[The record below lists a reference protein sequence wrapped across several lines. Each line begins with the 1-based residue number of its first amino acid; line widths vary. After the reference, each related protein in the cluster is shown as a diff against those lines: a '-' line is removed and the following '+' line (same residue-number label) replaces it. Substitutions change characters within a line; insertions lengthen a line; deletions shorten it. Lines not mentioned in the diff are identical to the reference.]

1 MRRIN
6 ALLQAGSYRA
16 AHDELQAIVA
26 ANPEYVEALR
36 LLAGT
41 KRALGDSVTAESL
54 LRQALKLN
62 PNWTPTLG
70 TLGELLLTS
79 GRGAEAEALLQRA
92 YSGSPPYPL
101 AALLLARYYND
112 LGYPSQALAVAAPLC
127 TSGNG
132 DIELAGQYI
141 SALSALGCQDEAVT
155 TFRRILAA
163 APENLNAAHSL
174 AIALNQAHQPD
185 EAARIAEQVLRRGPK
200 SAALYH
206 THARSLI
213 AQGELGRAEA
223 ALNECVALEPRFI
236 DAQNNLA
243 QLIWM
248 RTGDIAQATA
258 QLDRALQTF
267 DADDALW
274 AAKAAILQGA
284 GNARAAYS
292 CLSPRAHSQAPP
304 MLLVR
309 AGLAA
314 LEFDSAAA
322 LELAERAVHVVPD
335 NAAARTLLAA
345 AQLGVGDAHGA
356 LKHCET
362 LLTSAPDDQ
371 YLIALKTTAW
381 RVLGDERYAQAC
393 DYENL
398 VVPVQLATPQPWPNM
413 TSFLADLTQS
423 LNRLHDPQGHPLLF
437 QSLRGGTETSQDLLR
452 SADPAIQALF
462 QSFGAP
468 INAYLERI
476 GQGVDPLRRRNQG
489 AWRFNGSWSVRLR
502 TAGHHANHVHP
513 RGWIS
518 SACYVALPDS
528 MNDARTQEGVLTFGQ
543 PSIATNPSLPAE
555 HAVRPSV
562 GMLVLFPSYFWHGT
576 VPFSGNQPRL
586 TVAFD
591 AVPTG

>member
-1 MRRIN
+1 
-6 ALLQAGSYRA
+6 
-16 AHDELQAIVA
+16 
-26 ANPEYVEALR
+26 
-36 LLAGT
+36 
-41 KRALGDSVTAESL
+41 
-54 LRQALKLN
+54 
-62 PNWTPTLG
+62 
-70 TLGELLLTS
+70 
-79 GRGAEAEALLQRA
+79 
-92 YSGSPPYPL
+92 
-101 AALLLARYYND
+101 
-112 LGYPSQALAVAAPLC
+112 
-127 TSGNG
+127 
-132 DIELAGQYI
+132 
-141 SALSALGCQDEAVT
+141 
-155 TFRRILAA
+155 
-163 APENLNAAHSL
+163 
-174 AIALNQAHQPD
+174 
-185 EAARIAEQVLRRGPK
+185 
-200 SAALYH
+200 
-206 THARSLI
+206 
-213 AQGELGRAEA
+213 
-223 ALNECVALEPRFI
+223 
-236 DAQNNLA
+236 
-243 QLIWM
+243 
-248 RTGDIAQATA
+248 
-258 QLDRALQTF
+258 
-267 DADDALW
+267 
-274 AAKAAILQGA
+274 
-284 GNARAAYS
+284 
-292 CLSPRAHSQAPP
+292 
-304 MLLVR
+304 
-309 AGLAA
+309 
-314 LEFDSAAA
+314 
-322 LELAERAVHVVPD
+322 VVPD